1 MIRLGTPLHFCWPWI
16 AEERTTFLPKREARR
31 RHRNAGAVGKEISGL
46 HGAQAA
52 QSRNNSTERRSA
64 SFRGSLELFRDWQRT
79 QTQSSE
85 KALRGRRQ
93 QMDVRFCEQAGTTAE
108 RHTLRAAGSEYV
120 GFCALLRSARQEIS
134 VFS

>member
-16 AEERTTFLPKREARR
+16 AEERTSFLPKREARR
-31 RHRNAGAVGKEISGL
+31 RLRNAGAVGKEISGL

-52 QSRNNSTERRSA
+52 RSRKWPTERRSA

-93 QMDVRFCEQAGTTAE
+93 QMDVRFCE
-108 RHTLRAAGSEYV
+108 
-120 GFCALLRSARQEIS
+120 RQEPPPRGTRCELWILRVLAFARSS
-134 VFS
+134 VARVGRILFS